1 MKIIF
6 LDIDGVIKPGGEKG
20 RACEEPHAM
29 DYKAWPREYMQ
40 RLQNIIDRVDD
51 SAVVISSTWRKIS
64 RDHKMPNWWS
74 RQFTDMGFDIEVLG
88 VTPSSG
94 NGFRGREINNWLM
107 HNADTYD
114 VTNYVAIDDD
124 SDFYEHQPFYHVN
137 GYEGIQ
143 DEDVDAIVDWLNNE
157 VPLRKPPMGY
167 HKETRRFD
175 NNEFSL
181 YDGYFK

>member
-6 LDIDGVIKPGGEKG
+6 LDVDGVIKPNGEKG
-20 RACEEPHAM
+20 RDCPEPHAM
-29 DYKAWPREYMQ
+29 DHKAWPVEYVQ

-51 SAVVISSTWRKIS
+51 CAVVISSTWRKIS
-64 RDHKMPNWWS
+64 RDHAMPGWWNA
-74 RQFTDMGFDIEVLG
+74 QFKEMGFDIEVLN
-88 VTPSSG
+88 TTASAN
-94 NGFRGREINNWLM
+94 NGFRGREVNNWLVY
-107 HNADTYD
+107 NSTTYD
-114 VTNYVAIDDD
+114 VDQFVIIDDD
-124 SDFYEHQPFYHVN
+124 SDFYENQPFYNVN

-143 DEDVDAIVDWLNNE
+143 DEDVDAIVAWLNTGE
-157 VPLRKPPMGY
+157 EFRKPPMGY